1 MSKRL
6 WAPWRMDFV
15 TKGYKDEQCLFCRVN
30 AETDDAANYVLA
42 RGLHTLLMLNAYPYT
57 NGHLMTAPLRHTAEF
72 DTLLPEELAE
82 MMAMAQRGMAVLRSV
97 YRPDGFN
104 VGMNLGS
111 AGGAGIAD
119 HLHLHIV
126 PRWSGDTNFMP
137 VVGDV
142 RVMPESLDASYR
154 RIKSALDDMEG
165 ERS

>member
-1 MSKRL
+1 MSERL

-30 AETDDAANYVLA
+30 AETDDTASYVLA
-42 RGLHTLLMLNAYPYT
+42 RGPLCLLMLNAYPYT

-72 DTLLPEELAE
+72 DTLSPDELAE
-82 MMAMAQRGMAVLRSV
+82 MMAMAQRGMAALRAV

-154 RIKSALDDMEG
+154 RIKSALDSDG

>member
-1 MSKRL
+1 MSERL

-15 TKGYKDEQCLFCRVN
+15 TKGYKDDQCLFCRVN
-30 AETDDAANYVLA
+30 AETDDTANYVLA
-42 RGLHTLLMLNAYPYT
+42 RGPLSLLMLNAYPYT
-57 NGHLMTAPLRHTAEF
+57 NGHLMAAPLRHTAEF
-72 DTLLPEELAE
+72 DALSPEELAE
-82 MMAMAQRGMAVLRSV
+82 MMAMAQRGMAALRSV

-142 RVMPESLDASYR
+142 RVMPESLDASYAR
-154 RIKSALDDMEG
+154 VKAALDAEG
-165 ERS
+165 R

>member
-1 MSKRL
+1 MSERL

-15 TKGYKDEQCLFCRVN
+15 TKGYKDDRCLFCRVN
-30 AETDDAANYVLA
+30 AENDDESNYVLT

-72 DTLLPEELAE
+72 DTLSPDELAE
-82 MMAMAQRGMAVLRSV
+82 MMAMAQRGMAALRAV

-154 RIKSALDDMEG
+154 RIKSALDSDG

>member
-1 MSKRL
+1 
-6 WAPWRMDFV
+6 
-15 TKGYKDEQCLFCRVN
+15 
-30 AETDDAANYVLA
+30 
-42 RGLHTLLMLNAYPYT
+42 
-57 NGHLMTAPLRHTAEF
+57 
-72 DTLLPEELAE
+72 
-82 MMAMAQRGMAVLRSV
+82 MAMAQRGMAALRAV

-154 RIKSALDDMEG
+154 RIKSALDSDG

>member
-1 MSKRL
+1 MSERL

-15 TKGYKDEQCLFCRVN
+15 AKGYKDEQCLFCRVN
-30 AETDDAANYVLA
+30 AETDDEANYVLV
-42 RGLHTLLMLNAYPYT
+42 RGPLSLLMLNAYPYT

-72 DTLLPEELAE
+72 DTLSPDELAE
-82 MMAMAQRGMAVLRSV
+82 MMAMAQRGMAALRAV

-154 RIKSALDDMEG
+154 RIKSALDSDG